1 MAPRRWQAHRHPVLP
16 RPGID
21 PHHWVTGPGRLTRH
35 PDGRSGRTRRP
46 PARAASKLSF
56 ALVDPRNFL
65 RRRPG
70 VGPPVIVSIGD
81 SSIPGEAGR
90 WAGNTNRSFAYV
102 DTGPNAYLDLG
113 YGESIVGCHRSNSAE
128 VHIGVPG
135 VLTKNLACSGAM
147 PRTYEYGSGNGRR
160 FKPGLDTFAVFDSS
174 GNLVTKGQLLDKL
187 ECVAQARAASLI
199 NTPFEAA
206 AACELLRPARLAQLP
221 APGLEQRSPQERLPS
236 TDPRPRGHRVERQRV
251 GGLARRPQRW
261 AIARAVSRGAAAEA
275 PRESPRWREPGR

>member
-1 MAPRRWQAHRHPVLP
+1 M
-16 RPGID
+16 
-21 PHHWVTGPGRLTRH
+21 
-35 PDGRSGRTRRP
+35 
-46 PARAASKLSF
+46 
-56 ALVDPRNFL
+56 
-65 RRRPG
+65 
-70 VGPPVIVSIGD
+70 IVSIGD

-187 ECVAQARAASLI
+187 ECVAQARAAHSSTRPTKPRRHANYFGQLALRSCLRQAWNNGAPKSGYRRPTQGGEVI
-199 NTPFEAA
+199 ESSGSGSAA
-206 AACELLRPARLAQLP
+206 WRAVRNAGPSRARSVAVQ
-221 APGLEQRSPQERLPS
+221 QERPL
-236 TDPRPRGHRVERQRV
+236 
-251 GGLARRPQRW
+251 GGLHD
-261 AIARAVSRGAAAEA
+261 G
-275 PRESPRWREPGR
+275 ESQVGETDATLPGV